1 MSDPNAV
8 QKWQVRLCFSI
19 KGALV
24 WLGHLDMMRTMER
37 SLRRAE
43 LPLFYSQGFNP
54 RPELVFALPAGVGIE
69 TERDYVDIFLR
80 EHVSITNFL
89 DRLAKTVPP
98 NLTLLDAHL
107 VVDEKKSIMGR
118 VCAADYGLYFPKA
131 ASFGTLIWEAQ
142 AMQVEKHSKKK
153 SRIIDLRPMLLEVY
167 DSEDS
172 NALEIKVK
180 AGSAENMR
188 MDLLSQVLVD
198 QFGASEDNV
207 NNARIVRHDL
217 YFLPVKTN
225 KG

>member
-1 MSDPNAV
+1 
-8 QKWQVRLCFSI
+8 
-19 KGALV
+19 
-24 WLGHLDMMRTMER
+24 
-37 SLRRAE
+37 
-43 LPLFYSQGFNP
+43 
-54 RPELVFALPAGVGIE
+54 
-69 TERDYVDIFLR
+69 
-80 EHVSITNFL
+80 
-89 DRLAKTVPP
+89 
-98 NLTLLDAHL
+98 
-107 VVDEKKSIMGR
+107 
-118 VCAADYGLYFPKA
+118 
-131 ASFGTLIWEAQ
+131 
-142 AMQVEKHSKKK
+142 
-153 SRIIDLRPMLLEVY
+153 MLLEVY